1 MIKTNFLTQKADTTL
16 SCHIEGKNNIL
27 HLIKQPVVWQLCG
40 NLHVTR
46 NQNAFFQLTNMMT
59 FLYVKWSIMYV
70 NKLLGKLTFNFFL
83 LK

>member
-1 MIKTNFLTQKADTTL
+1 M
-16 SCHIEGKNNIL
+16 
-27 HLIKQPVVWQLCG
+27 CG
-40 NLHVTR
+40 NLHVKR

>member
-16 SCHIEGKNNIL
+16 SCHIEGK
-27 HLIKQPVVWQLCG
+27 KVVWQLCG
-40 NLHVTR
+40 NLHVKR